1 MRRAILMSLIILLCQ
16 PLTAATNISVDT
28 EESSTG
34 TLSGNY
40 TVEDGATWTISGHYE
55 VEDGTTIVV
64 EEGGAM
70 VVTGSMNSTSDPH
83 LEMTESSSIVVPVG
97 YLGESGTMRI
107 HFTNE
112 LASAYAIDI
121 EINGVT
127 TENFSEASEYDW
139 TGDMDVEN
147 ITINITKNTFN
158 QVQISHFTLS
168 PSGDYPVIVMPDE
181 VSGEGISVIM
191 PDKQNA
197 WNIDVYGD
205 LTISGDIFGA
215 SITCHGVCTLNGA
228 DMRSSGPIEV
238 FGTISVENSNFNNG
252 IIDEDIIIWDEANV
266 TWTNSNG
273 TGGDTDNW
281 VRILSTRT
289 IGVENG
295 YVWFMGYEIGYDGT
309 NTSQLRDNST
319 FDPAKKGDN
328 TIDFTEK
335 RHRIVE
341 WRDGNGVEHQESA
354 SGLVVLSTQWGD
366 YRQEI
371 SELPRVNHFDVSLEL
386 PKLTFDSL
394 VPKSDEGTTNNRLG
408 VMATVSNSGNAPADF
423 FISCTSDG
431 VDANIGVTVS
441 HSINAGETKEIPMNW
456 DSPNEGELILECSIF
471 VPKEF
476 EGYEVVTVGG
486 ESSASEKVTWISQ
499 EEEEE
504 SILMAVTISI
514 LVATALFGF
523 IWWKM
528 NQNRDEKEH
537 LTDIEEVTEILDEDE
552 GVIE

>member
-16 PLTAATNISVDT
+16 PLSAATNISVDT
-28 EESSTG
+28 EENSTG

-64 EEGGAM
+64 EDGGAM

-107 HFTNE
+107 HFTSE

-168 PSGDYPVIVMPDE
+168 PSEATPVIVMPDE

-228 DMRSSGPIEV
+228 DMKSSGPIEV

-266 TWTNSNG
+266 TWANSNG

-295 YVWFMGYEIGYDGT
+295 YVWFMGYEIGCDGT

-394 VPKSDEGTTNNRLG
+394 VPKSDEGTTNSRLG

-441 HSINAGETKEIPMNW
+441 HSIDAGETKEIPMNW

-476 EGYEVVTVGG
+476 EGYEVVTAGG

-537 LTDIEEVTEILDEDE
+537 LTDIEEVTEILDEDV

>member
-16 PLTAATNISVDT
+16 PLSAATNISVDT
-28 EESSTG
+28 EENSTG

-64 EEGGAM
+64 EDGGAM

-107 HFTNE
+107 HFTSE

-168 PSGDYPVIVMPDE
+168 PSGATPVIVMPDE

-266 TWTNSNG
+266 TWANSNG

-319 FDPAKKGDN
+319 FEPAKKGDN

-394 VPKSDEGTTNNRLG
+394 VPKSDEGTTNSRLG

-441 HSINAGETKEIPMNW
+441 HSIDAGETKEIPMNW

-476 EGYEVVTVGG
+476 EGYEVVTAGG

-499 EEEEE
+499 DEEEE

-537 LTDIEEVTEILDEDE
+537 LTDIEEVTEILDEDV